1 MTWWAAGMTDRG
13 GVMTWWPAGMTDRG
27 GVMTWWIAGMTDRG
41 GWVMT
46 WWPAGM
52 TDRGWGDD
60 VVACGNDERQIYGLR
75 ATCRDR
81 GDGTDQTPAVPSE
94 TRGVLSAR
102 RGFVVDLRVAQG
114 LLGNGP
120 AIRLHCRM
128 GPSI

>member
-1 MTWWAAGMTDRG
+1 MVDC
-13 GVMTWWPAGMTDRG
+13 
-27 GVMTWWIAGMTDRG
+27 
-41 GWVMT
+41 
-46 WWPAGM
+46 
-52 TDRGWGDD
+52 GDD
-60 VVACGNDERQIYGLR
+60 GGGHGSDGRQIYGLL
-75 ATCRDR
+75 ATCCDR

-102 RGFVVDLRVAQG
+102 RGFAVDLRVAQG